1 MFDTLCH
8 LTALSFSTAA
18 SHCEAAC
25 SAVTRSPCA
34 SCEIMLREA
43 SILSEFPK
51 YSIRKFSMACG
62 SAATRKMFD
71 RRIFHGGFNF

>member
-1 MFDTLCH
+1 
-8 LTALSFSTAA
+8 
-18 SHCEAAC
+18 
-25 SAVTRSPCA
+25 
-34 SCEIMLREA
+34 MLREA

-71 RRIFHGGFNF
+71 RRIFHEASTSEWIFE